1 MIIINRYDGASETVG
16 IFKYSISQDKIDLL
30 ESLPTATMGGVALL
44 SKDGKSIYYFGGDPS
59 STRVYKFSLETY
71 RHVQLASL
79 PQNFHYGAG
88 VSMNGTIF
96 LFDGRNKNVLE
107 FSEDT
112 ESAKVIADLPFQSST
127 VHATS
132 AISDGKDGVWI
143 LVGNDPKP
151 NNPTVFFNTT
161 SKLVSAPSG
170 NASTTL
176 PTLYYKPSTVYDG
189 FNNGYLIGGI
199 GIVRESN
206 GTVHASD
213 GILR

>member
-1 MIIINRYDGASETVG
+1 VG
-16 IFKYSISQDKIDLL
+16 S
-30 ESLPTATMGGVALL
+30 MGGVALL
-44 SKDGKSIYYFGGDPS
+44 SKDGKSIYYFGGDSS
-59 STRVYKFSLETY
+59 STRAYKFSLETY
-71 RHVQLASL
+71 RNVQLASL

-96 LFDGRNKNVLE
+96 LFDGRKGNVLE

-132 AISDGKDGVWI
+132 AIYDGKDGVWI
-143 LVGNDPKP
+143 LAGNDPKP
-151 NNPTVFFNTT
+151 INPILFFNTT
-161 SKLVSAPSG
+161 SKVVSIPSG
-170 NASTTL
+170 NTSTTL

-189 FNNGYLIGGI
+189 LNNGYLIGGI
-199 GIVRESN
+199 GIVRETN
-206 GTVHASD
+206 GSVHASD